1 MEMIQNVGINILAAI
16 IYDVSK
22 YLFGRSSD
30 KRINL
35 EKITKEFNQNLRK
48 AMMYCMIQRNLIV
61 YLKIRVLRI

>member
-35 EKITKEFNQNLRK
+35 EKITKEFNQK
-48 AMMYCMIQRNLIV
+48 FKESYD
-61 YLKIRVLRI
+61 VLYDSKEF

>member
-35 EKITKEFNQNLRK
+35 EKITKEFNQK
-48 AMMYCMIQRNLIV
+48 F
-61 YLKIRVLRI
+61 

>member
-35 EKITKEFNQNLRK
+35 IKNLRK

>member
-35 EKITKEFNQNLRK
+35 EKITKEFNQK
-48 AMMYCMIQRNLIV
+48 FKESYD
-61 YLKIRVLRI
+61 VLYDSKEFWVFR

>member
-35 EKITKEFNQNLRK
+35 EKITKEFNQK
-48 AMMYCMIQRNLIV
+48 VKESYD
-61 YLKIRVLRI
+61 VLYDSKEF

>member
-35 EKITKEFNQNLRK
+35 EEITKEFNQK
-48 AMMYCMIQRNLIV
+48 FKESYD
-61 YLKIRVLRI
+61 VLYDSKEFWVFR